1 MQEKSLDRFHSA
13 QERDY
18 EHALNEIRTGHKRS
32 HWMWYIFPQIA
43 GLGSSET
50 SEFYAITD
58 RREAEAYRN
67 DPVLGARLLKI
78 SKALLELKSSDAEEV
93 MGHPDNLKLRSCMTL
108 FHEVDPEEEIFGK
121 VLEKFFKGE
130 PDESTLKILKQEK
143 QEEKEEKTMESY
155 IFESRWRT
163 GLYKN
168 LALISLAGMVLSLIT
183 AFLTRRQDPETAKAM
198 FEAVTMAVLF
208 GVFLYAGKKAEE
220 EWKKKQE
227 WKNYLLQNGTKS
239 EGKLEDYI
247 VRRAIKTDRMFY
259 SCYYQ
264 IRYVSQMDG
273 TEKIMETPAVTRIPD
288 KGDEITC
295 QIYEVQELPEQFK
308 DCSYKNEIAYDFKG
322 YTAVPKWL
330 KIIAAFTILIWIIG
344 IVLAMIMAKQFL

>member
-1 MQEKSLDRFHSA
+1 
-13 QERDY
+13 
-18 EHALNEIRTGHKRS
+18 
-32 HWMWYIFPQIA
+32 
-43 GLGSSET
+43 
-50 SEFYAITD
+50 
-58 RREAEAYRN
+58 
-67 DPVLGARLLKI
+67 
-78 SKALLELKSSDAEEV
+78 
-93 MGHPDNLKLRSCMTL
+93 
-108 FHEVDPEEEIFGK
+108 
-121 VLEKFFKGE
+121 
-130 PDESTLKILKQEK
+130 
-143 QEEKEEKTMESY
+143 MEYY
-155 IFESRWRT
+155 IFESKWR
-163 GLYKN
+163 KN
-168 LALISLAGMVLSLIT
+168 LYRTLALTSLAGMTLSWATVFVRSFYLDRIP
-183 AFLTRRQDPETAKAM
+183 DPETAKAW

-208 GVFLYAGKKAEE
+208 GIFLYAGKKAEE

-295 QIYEVQELPEQFK
+295 QVYEVQELPEEFK
-308 DCSYKNEIAYDFKG
+308 DRSYKNEIAYDFKG

-330 KIIAAFTILIWIIG
+330 KIIAAFTMLIWIIG